1 MDRGIPLVNYTQCT
15 SCGTCAAKCPTKV
28 FNIIEKDIWRAAQ

>member
-1 MDRGIPLVNYTQCT
+1 VVDYTKCT

-28 FNIIEKDIWRAAQ
+28 FKVLPHSA